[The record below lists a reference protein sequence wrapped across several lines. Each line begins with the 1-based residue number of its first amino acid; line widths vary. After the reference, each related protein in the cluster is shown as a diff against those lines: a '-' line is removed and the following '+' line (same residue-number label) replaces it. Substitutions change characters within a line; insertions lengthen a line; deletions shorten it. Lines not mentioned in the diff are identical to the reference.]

1 MLFSQP
7 NATALAS
14 LAETFEGVDAC
25 ATWTT
30 LWCNDCTATAWELI
44 VVPQVKFGRPNEDM
58 EPLLPRDLFSSMML
72 VEPLPQS
79 LRDDA

>member
-1 MLFSQP
+1 MFVSQP

-44 VVPQVKFGRPNEDM
+44 VVPQVNFKPETCVCIALFF
-58 EPLLPRDLFSSMML
+58 DLKNPA
-72 VEPLPQS
+72 VK
-79 LRDDA
+79 RRVT

>member
-1 MLFSQP
+1 VFVSQP

-44 VVPQVKFGRPNEDM
+44 VVPQVSRSFKPAETCVCIALFF
-58 EPLLPRDLFSSMML
+58 DLKNP
-72 VEPLPQS
+72 VK
-79 LRDDA
+79 RRVT